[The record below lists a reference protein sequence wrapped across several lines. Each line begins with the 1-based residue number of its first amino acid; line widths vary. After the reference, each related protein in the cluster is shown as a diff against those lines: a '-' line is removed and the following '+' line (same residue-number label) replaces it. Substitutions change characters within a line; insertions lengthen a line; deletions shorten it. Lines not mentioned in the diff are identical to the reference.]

1 MALGEAVEPGDSG
14 ADAPR
19 MSVLFPL
26 LRMLRGSSAHQA
38 ARMANARRILLPR
51 RRSPEGQAGWA
62 GIGTGQSDCSGNQ
75 VGSLSSVLQT
85 SQATD
90 ALLPFK

>member
-1 MALGEAVEPGDSG
+1 MALGEAVELGDSG

-38 ARMANARRILLPR
+38 ARMANARILLPR

-62 GIGTGQSDCSGNQ
+62 GVGTAQSDCSGNQ

-85 SQATD
+85 SRATD